1 MMTSTDPVTMLNPG
15 RAWSMRLRA
24 LLTGAVVVGTF
35 MVLAGV
41 ALERAYRE
49 TALEASRERLQANIY
64 MLMSSANVA
73 QPGEVLMPA
82 VLPSPELSV
91 PGSGVLASITDATGT
106 LLWRS
111 ESSLVAPLVY
121 PRADEPGQPVFGLAS
136 TGDGQATYT
145 LSYPLI
151 WELDGGAEY
160 ALVFHAAEDA
170 GRVAAAV
177 AEFRD
182 TLVWWL
188 GGATLFLLLLQSALL
203 VWVMRPLQQ
212 VAAEVRAVEAG
223 EREQL
228 TGAYPRELLPLTQ
241 NLNAMVRSGQAR
253 INRYRNALG
262 DLAHSL
268 KTPLAVLRN
277 RSAVVLEGEARA
289 EFEEQLER
297 MDATIGYQLQR
308 AALSGR
314 SPLTAPVD
322 VAATLQSLVKA
333 FEKVYHHKRL
343 RIDLDIQRDT
353 HFVGDTGDLAELL
366 GNLGDNACKYC
377 TGLVKITAAN
387 ERCRDG
393 RERLL
398 LRVEDDGPGIPES
411 LRGIVTE
418 RGMRADSRQP
428 GQGIGLAIVRDIV
441 VEAYGGELR
450 VDTSQL
456 GGARVEVRI

>member
-1 MMTSTDPVTMLNPG
+1 MTSPDAGAAPIPHPV
-15 RAWSMRLRA
+15 WSMRLRA
-24 LLTGAVVVGTF
+24 LLTGAVVVAAF

-41 ALERAYRE
+41 ALERAYRDA
-49 TALEASRERLQANIY
+49 ALEASRERLQANVY
-64 MLMSSANVA
+64 MLMSSADIVQA
-73 QPGEVLMPA
+73 GEVQMPE

-91 PGSGVLASITDATGT
+91 PGSGVLASITDSTGA

-111 ESSLVAPLVY
+111 ESSLVAPLVSWG
-121 PRADEPGQPVFGLAS
+121 ADQPAQPVFGLAS
-136 TGDGQATYT
+136 TGDGQSIYT

-151 WELDGGAEY
+151 WEIDSGEEY
-160 ALVFHAAEDA
+160 RLVFHAAEDTA
-170 GRVAAAV
+170 RVAAAV
-177 AEFRD
+177 AEYRD

-188 GGATLFLLLLQSALL
+188 GGTTLLLLVLQSALL

-228 TGAYPRELLPLTQ
+228 AGIYPRELLPLTQ

-268 KTPLAVLRN
+268 KTPLAVLRS
-277 RSAVVLEGEARA
+277 RSAAVLEGEARK
-289 EFEEQLER
+289 EFDEQLER

-314 SPLTAPVD
+314 SPLAAPVD
-322 VAATLQSLVKA
+322 VAATVQSLVKA
-333 FEKVYHHKRL
+333 FEKVYHRKRL
-343 RIDLDIQRDT
+343 RIDVDIQRDAR
-353 HFVGDTGDLAELL
+353 FVGDAGDLAELL

-377 TGLVKITAAN
+377 AGLVKITAAN
-387 ERCRDG
+387 EPGNDR
-393 RERLL
+393 RERLVL
-398 LRVEDDGPGIPES
+398 CVEDDGPGIPAS
-411 LRGIVTE
+411 LREIVVE
-418 RGMRADSRQP
+418 RGMRADARQP

-450 VDTSQL
+450 VDTSDF
-456 GGARVEVRI
+456 GGARVEVRL